1 MLKKCNAQKFKI
13 FLGIFKFYYD
23 FPMIIMSIKTNDA
36 QSIFRKK
43 VSMGFNLYI
52 MSGKILFR
60 HTDTVM
66 GRRYTIVIQCFSTE
80 ILWH

>member
-1 MLKKCNAQKFKI
+1 MLKKCNAQKFK
-13 FLGIFKFYYD
+13 FFGGIFKFYYD

-36 QSIFRKK
+36 QSQAIFRKK

-66 GRRYTIVIQCFSTE
+66 G
-80 ILWH
+80 